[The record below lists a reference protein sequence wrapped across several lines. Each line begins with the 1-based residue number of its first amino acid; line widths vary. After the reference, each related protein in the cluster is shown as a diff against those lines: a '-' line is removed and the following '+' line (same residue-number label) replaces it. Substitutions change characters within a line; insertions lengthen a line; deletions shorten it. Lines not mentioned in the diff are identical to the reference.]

1 MSNLTAKQE
10 KFAQSIGSNEFDF
23 DWMAYEKHY
32 DTKKMSKN
40 AIYVETCRLLQHPN
54 VSLRVKELQAK
65 TIKRNEVTLDEVL
78 HEMAEWLKFNI
89 KTIFNED
96 GTMKPLHQMTDQ
108 EASSIASYEVVELF
122 GGSGESRAQ
131 IGELKKVKLIDKR
144 AVADM
149 FLRKLGAYIDTH
161 KLVIEDLSY
170 LDDIL
175 KGIAK

>member
-1 MSNLTAKQE
+1 MAGLTPQQE
-10 KFAQSIGSNEFDF
+10 KFAQLVSEGNSYADSYKG
-23 DWMAYEKHY
+23 AYKAENMGIN
-32 DTKKMSKN
+32 T
-40 AIYVETCRLLQHPN
+40 IYVNSSVLMSDN
-54 VSLRVKELQAK
+54 KIAIRVKELQAK

-122 GGSGESRAQ
+122 RGGGESRSQ

-149 FLRKLGAYIDTH
+149 FLRKLGAYIDNH
-161 KLVIEDLSY
+161 KIVIEDLSY
-170 LDDIL
+170 LDEIL
-175 KGIAK
+175 KGIKK